1 MAKVMLIIDEPNS
14 CISCPCIYFPNTPYL
29 NPYCKGYSN
38 LSVEETY
45 KKEKPTWCPLRSIPQ
60 KKDTDNCKTELYRG
74 KCVGYNACI
83 DEILGGGE

>member
-1 MAKVMLIIDEPNS
+1 MAKAMLIMDMPTTCSE
-14 CISCPCIYFPNTPYL
+14 CMLCDL
-29 NPYCKGYSN
+29 NGCCLALKM
-38 LSVEETY
+38 VEFCEY
-45 KKEKPTWCPLRSIPQ
+45 RYDQKQKWCPLRECPK

>member
-1 MAKVMLIIDEPNS
+1 MSKAILVMDMPSSCAECQLILEDMTSAICFGSDVNTID
-14 CISCPCIYFPNTPYL
+14 
-29 NPYCKGYSN
+29 
-38 LSVEETY
+38 VEWE
-45 KKEKPTWCPLRSIPQ
+45 KKKPTWCPLREVPQ